1 MVQYSISYMDLLYP
15 TTLQDEEERDKKYM
29 LMLDGLKIKD
39 IEQGF
44 MSRRHVFALYNPDQK
59 NVYKVRCQL
68 ILWYLLNS
76 QFSDVVKTRLFNH
89 VSTQW

>member
-1 MVQYSISYMDLLYP
+1 
-15 TTLQDEEERDKKYM
+15 M

-68 ILWYLLNS
+68 TLW
-76 QFSDVVKTRLFNH
+76 
-89 VSTQW
+89 